1 MRVLPRHQMTS
12 GVLHD
17 FLSAIRGAAR
27 NDRRR
32 VQHTFF
38 RRGMTTQELL
48 MEGVSINNRE
58 SDYRRGRR
66 RMLFGGRRR
75 WRCLCGGGSLAWLLR
90 GPEQMEMCPVLNVI
104 LFSIGFADAE

>member
-38 RRGMTTQELL
+38 GRGMTTQELL
-48 MEGVSINNRE
+48 MEGILINNRE

-75 WRCLCGGGSLAWLLR
+75 WRCLCGGEIVGVVVERSRANGDVSSVECNIVQHWV
-90 GPEQMEMCPVLNVI
+90 C
-104 LFSIGFADAE
+104 